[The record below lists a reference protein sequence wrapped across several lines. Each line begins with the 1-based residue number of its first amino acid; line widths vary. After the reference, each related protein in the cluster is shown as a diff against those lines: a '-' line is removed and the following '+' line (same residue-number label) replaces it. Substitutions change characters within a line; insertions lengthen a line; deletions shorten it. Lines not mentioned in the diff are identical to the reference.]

1 MRIPS
6 TAYLTLA
13 LLVAFAAKVS
23 AQNERPLQVSIRAG
37 IITPGTFYLEG
48 TRLDT
53 RGQEVNI
60 NQYGYDYSLNLSQ
73 NVGVALD
80 YRLVRRVHV
89 GAFAD
94 VGNMGAFD
102 EHALF
107 VDAGAAMKFDVG
119 SMQSALRFRPMLA
132 IGFASLGPI
141 YMFQNTHYL
150 TLKAGTEL
158 IRGAYLAE
166 LSAYAAPSGGNA
178 AVTTSFGPVAQIRFG
193 RLF

>member
-1 MRIPS
+1 MRIPAKPFLS
-6 TAYLTLA
+6 LA
-13 LLVAFAAKVS
+13 LLVAFAVQLR
-23 AQNERPLQVSIRAG
+23 AQNERSLQVSIRAG
-37 IITPGTFYLEG
+37 VITPGTFYLEG
-48 TRLDT
+48 SRIDT
-53 RGQEVNI
+53 RGKEVNI

-80 YRLVRRVHV
+80 YRLAPRFHL

-94 VGNMGAFD
+94 VSNMNAFD

-107 VDAGAAMKFDVG
+107 VDAGATMKVDVG
-119 SMQSALRFRPMLA
+119 SMQSALRFRPLLA
-132 IGFASLGPI
+132 AGFASLGPI

-158 IRGAYLAE
+158 IHGAYLAE

>member
-1 MRIPS
+1 MRIPTS
-6 TAYLTLA
+6 PSLSLA
-13 LLVAFAAKVS
+13 LVVAFAIQAR

-37 IITPGTFYLEG
+37 VITPGTFYLQG
-48 TRLDT
+48 SRTDT

-60 NQYGYDYSLNLSQ
+60 NQYNYDYSLNLSQ
-73 NVGVALD
+73 NVGAALD
-80 YRLVRRVHV
+80 YRLAPRFHV

-94 VGNMGAFD
+94 VSNMNAFD

-107 VDAGAAMKFDVG
+107 VDAGATMKVDVG
-119 SMQSALRFRPMLA
+119 SMKSALRFRPMLA
-132 IGFASLGPI
+132 VGFASLGPI

>member
-1 MRIPS
+1 MRTPTQLFLS
-6 TAYLTLA
+6 LV
-13 LLVAFAAKVS
+13 LVAAFAIAAS
-23 AQNERPLQVSIRAG
+23 AQSDRALQVSIRAG
-37 IITPGTFYLEG
+37 VITPGAFYLQG
-48 TRLDT
+48 TRVDT

-60 NQYGYDYSLNLSQ
+60 NQYNYDYSLNLSQ
-73 NVGVALD
+73 NIGVALD
-80 YRLVRRVHV
+80 YRLAPRFHV

-94 VGNMGAFD
+94 VSNMNAFD

-107 VDAGAAMKFDVG
+107 VDAGATMKVDVG
-119 SMQSALRFRPMLA
+119 STQSALRFRPMLGV
-132 IGFASLGPI
+132 GFASLGPI

-158 IRGAYLAE
+158 IHGAYLAE
-166 LSAYAAPSGGNA
+166 VSAYAAPSGGNA

>member
-1 MRIPS
+1 MRTPATS
-6 TAYLTLA
+6 CLSLV
-13 LLVAFAAKVS
+13 LVVAFALQAG
-23 AQNERPLQVSIRAG
+23 AQNERALQVSIRAG
-37 IITPGTFYLEG
+37 VITPGTFYLEG
-48 TRLDT
+48 SRIDT

-80 YRLVRRVHV
+80 YRLVPRFHI

-94 VGNMGAFD
+94 VSNMNAFD

-107 VDAGAAMKFDVG
+107 VDAGATMKVDVG
-119 SMQSALRFRPMLA
+119 SMQSALRFRPMIA
-132 IGFASLGPI
+132 AGFASLGPI

-150 TLKAGTEL
+150 TLKAGAEL
-158 IRGAYLAE
+158 IHGAYLAE